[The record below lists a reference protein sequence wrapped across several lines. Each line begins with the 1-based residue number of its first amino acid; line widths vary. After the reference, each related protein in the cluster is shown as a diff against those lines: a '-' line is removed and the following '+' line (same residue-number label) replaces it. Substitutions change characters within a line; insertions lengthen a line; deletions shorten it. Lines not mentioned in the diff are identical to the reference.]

1 MTKQA
6 SEHLLKGLRGGHP
19 LGALA
24 AFGLLRVCT
33 EMPDMADARL
43 RWREDDL
50 AAVLSVTP
58 PLTDDELIEKLV
70 GRQAGR
76 AEAPEFNWADDI
88 RTKPGLFMD
97 ASKATQDRRVQ
108 DFLSSFACELAL
120 DGKQNLKPS
129 AFHMTSGQQRFLEKV
144 RELAASLE
152 PKDVASK
159 KRGKAKAPAEAMRE
173 ALFGP
178 WQYEDEF
185 HAFGWDPNAERLH
198 ALQSKSPTSEN
209 PRSVRGAVWLA
220 VEALPLF
227 PCCVADGALQTRAF
241 SRHKGKT
248 EFSWP
253 LWEHPLPL
261 DVVRSLVALEEL
273 TSPKPKIHDLRARGI
288 FAVFRARRAS
298 LQKGY
303 AIFRAAEPCLRAPDG
318 GTQC

>member
-1 MTKQA
+1 
-6 SEHLLKGLRGGHP
+6 
-19 LGALA
+19 
-24 AFGLLRVCT
+24 
-33 EMPDMADARL
+33 MPDMADARL

-50 AAVLSVTP
+50 VAVLSATP
-58 PLTDDELIEKLV
+58 PLTDDELINKLV
-70 GRQAGR
+70 ETQAGR
-76 AEAPEFNWADDI
+76 AAAPEFNWADDI
-88 RTKPGLFMD
+88 RTEPDLFKK

-108 DFLSSFACELAL
+108 GFLSSFACDLAL
-120 DGKQNLKPS
+120 DGKKNLKPS

-152 PKDVASK
+152 PKDVVSK

-198 ALQSKSPTSEN
+198 ALQSKSPTSES

-241 SRHKGKT
+241 SRHEGKT
-248 EFSWP
+248 YFTWP
-253 LWEHPLPL
+253 LWRQPLSL
-261 DVVRSLVALEEL
+261 DVVRSLVALKEL
-273 TSPKPKIHDLRARGI
+273 TLPEPKLDDLRARGI
-288 FAVFRARRAS
+288 FAVFRARRAG

-303 AIFRAAEPCLRAPDG
+303 AIFRAAEPCL
-318 GTQC
+318 

>member
-6 SEHLLKGLRGGHP
+6 SEHVLKGMRGGHP

-24 AFGLLRVCT
+24 AFGLFRACT

-50 AAVLSVTP
+50 VAVLSVTP
-58 PLTDDELIEKLV
+58 PLTDDGLIEKLV
-70 GRQAGR
+70 ERQAGR
-76 AEAPEFNWADDI
+76 AAAPEFNWADDI

-108 DFLSSFACELAL
+108 DFLSSFACGLAL

-129 AFHMTSGQQRFLEKV
+129 AFHMTSGQQRFLEKA

-152 PKDVASK
+152 PKDVSPK
-159 KRGKAKAPAEAMRE
+159 KRGKVKAPAEAMRE

-198 ALQSKSPTSEN
+198 ALQSKSPTSES

-241 SRHKGKT
+241 SRYEGKT
-248 EFSWP
+248 YFTWP
-253 LWEHPLPL
+253 LWQQPLSL
-261 DVVRSLVALEEL
+261 DVVRSLVALKEL
-273 TSPKPKIHDLRARGI
+273 TLPEAKLKPKLDDLRARGI

-303 AIFRAAEPCLRAPDG
+303 AIFRAAEPCL
-318 GTQC
+318 